1 MRALSLL
8 LSKIDRTKRA
18 QIIALSINIYVW
30 TESFEA
36 GCDFDTLCKVTCF
49 LLWITEVINRVF
61 LLTLRAVLPSRLVVK
76 KARQLRTH
84 SAHMCLLTR
93 FHGCCCLE
101 WSIPGQSTVA
111 SHSPLLADKRQTDIP
126 TCRLHRPLCLLLP
139 HHSSPWLIGE
149 GFFFFFW
156 ATFLQFL

>member
-61 LLTLRAVLPSRLVVK
+61 LLTLRAVLPSRSVVK

-101 WSIPGQSTVA
+101 WSLWIE
-111 SHSPLLADKRQTDIP
+111 I
-126 TCRLHRPLCLLLP
+126 CLTAVKVLKQQCF
-139 HHSSPWLIGE
+139 SGKVNTW
-149 GFFFFFW
+149 
-156 ATFLQFL
+156 QQ